1 MVARALPAATPGPQP
16 PQEADFPPGCAV
28 VFGGSGGIGAAI
40 CEELARRGVPL
51 LLTYRARR
59 DRAQA
64 LADSLRTA
72 SVAVDIHPVEMTER
86 ASVAAVRQAARQ
98 AHGQVHTVVLATG
111 SDISMTYVAA
121 IDPDEW
127 LRTVHADLTGALHAI
142 AATLLRGVARE
153 EGRFGIRANT
163 VAPGVLDGGLF
174 DRLAQQLDTNYL
186 AAIRHDTALRRFGT
200 LQEVARAVAFLAS
213 RDASCI
219 TGQRLVV
226 DGGYAV

>member
-51 LLTYRARR
+51 LLTYRA
-59 DRAQA
+59 
-64 LADSLRTA
+64 SVTA
-72 SVAVDIHPVEMTER
+72 VL
-86 ASVAAVRQAARQ
+86 QAARQ

-186 AAIRHDTALRRFGT
+186 AAIRHNTALRRFGT

>member
-1 MVARALPAATPGPQP
+1 MVARALAAATPGPQP

-51 LLTYRARR
+51 LLTYRA
-59 DRAQA
+59 
-64 LADSLRTA
+64 SVTA
-72 SVAVDIHPVEMTER
+72 VL
-86 ASVAAVRQAARQ
+86 QAARQ

-142 AATLLRGVARE
+142 AAALLRGVARE

-186 AAIRHDTALRRFGT
+186 AAIRHNTALRRFGT